1 VRTQSDVAFS
11 VEFLR
16 RSREIY
22 RRYLETKPW
31 IDQLYTSFLGIKPGQ
46 RIVDVGCGTGD
57 FTLYLARLSGGRS
70 KILGIDKS
78 ENSIETAVAETRK
91 AGLSK
96 TVSYK
101 VGDVHDLP
109 VEDGYS
115 DLTCCRTLLMHLVN
129 PVRAIRE
136 MARITRT
143 GGSVAA
149 LEGIFGE
156 RRASFYDPSDE
167 KFSRLAKRGLEAWFN
182 GIHKLEGKEF
192 RIGEQLPG
200 IFKKAGLYKIRAE
213 VQTDAWLYS
222 DPRRRLGDVK
232 ADLRYQYTTFR
243 ESRGRDRK
251 YLLAGGMS
259 ESEASSYLNR
269 RESRAKM
276 LLSDDDKIRDDV
288 SVQTSGLFLVSG
300 MIAR

>member
-22 RRYLETKPW
+22 RRYLESKPW
-31 IDQLYTSFLGIKPGQ
+31 IDQLYTSFLGIKPGL

-70 KILGIDKS
+70 KILGVDKS
-78 ENSIETAVAETRK
+78 EKSIETAVAETRK
-91 AGLSK
+91 AGLSRM
-96 TVSYK
+96 VSYR

-129 PVRAIRE
+129 PVRAVRE

-156 RRASFYDPSDE
+156 RRASFYDPSNE
-167 KFSRLAKRGLEAWFN
+167 EYSSLAKRGLEAWFN
-182 GIHKLEGKEF
+182 GIRKLEGKEF
-192 RIGEQLPG
+192 RIGEKLPG
-200 IFKKAGLYKIRAE
+200 IFKKAGLSRIRAE

-222 DPRRRLGDVK
+222 DPRRKLGDVK
-232 ADLRYQYTTFR
+232 ADLRYQLTTFR
-243 ESRGRDRK
+243 ESRDRDRK

-259 ESEASSYLNR
+259 KSEASSYLNR
-269 RESRAKM
+269 REKMARM
-276 LLSDDDKIRDDV
+276 LLSDDDKIRNDV
-288 SVQTSGLFLVSG
+288 AVQTSGLFLVSG
-300 MIAR
+300 TKAE